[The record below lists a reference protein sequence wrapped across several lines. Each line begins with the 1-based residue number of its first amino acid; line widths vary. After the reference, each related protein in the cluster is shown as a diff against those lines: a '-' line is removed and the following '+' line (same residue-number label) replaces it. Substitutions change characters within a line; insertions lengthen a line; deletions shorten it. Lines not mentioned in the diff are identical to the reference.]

1 MTPMFINIFGKKQE
15 LVGCSVAVTLK
26 GNSTPIRGKVAIFD
40 DPRHFLAVIDEK
52 KPSCTWIQI
61 TEIAA
66 FELEG
71 RYDMKSKKNLPIKEG
86 L

>member
-1 MTPMFINIFGKKQE
+1 MTPMFINIFATKKK

-26 GNSTPIRGKVAIFD
+26 GNSAPIRGKVAVFD
-40 DPRHFLAVIDEK
+40 DPRHFLVVVDEK

-61 TEIAA
+61 AEIAA

-71 RYDMKSKKNLPIKEG
+71 RYNTKSKKNLPVKEG
-86 L
+86 